1 MRPESGFRMKLVVN
15 RKNDNNP
22 RVCQHGVNIPISA
35 DSGELSVPN

>member
-22 RVCQHGVNIPISA
+22 TVCRRDVNIPISG
-35 DSGELSVPN
+35 DWGN